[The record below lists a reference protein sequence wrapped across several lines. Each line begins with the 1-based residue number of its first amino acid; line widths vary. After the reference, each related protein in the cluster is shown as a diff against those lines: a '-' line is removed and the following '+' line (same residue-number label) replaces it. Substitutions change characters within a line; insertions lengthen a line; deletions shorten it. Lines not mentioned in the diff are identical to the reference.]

1 MVVWWWAINWWRGGG
16 GPFFRNIETLRAGVY
31 CRPARADAVP
41 EFRVWLTSTFSH
53 DAREKNN
60 SGGQS
65 IASTSIGEG
74 IAGPLHLYLS
84 SSFDAQLASV
94 VFGCCLEPYE
104 KSSKFSSPWRPKELL
119 ESNPFSQ
126 EVIVNQRSS
135 VVRGTRSHQ
144 IQYAII
150 CFDTTS
156 SSMIEWLSVLSPQ
169 CVDVGQSME
178 GIRPRPVTPPV
189 ASRSRLLQDQHPAL
203 VVRPASNA
211 ENHCFGSDCLI
222 RLPHSSGHFAT
233 LPLRQSFVL

>member
-31 CRPARADAVP
+31 CRSARADAVP

-104 KSSKFSSPWRPKELL
+104 KSSEILVTLAPKR
-119 ESNPFSQ
+119 
-126 EVIVNQRSS
+126 I
-135 VVRGTRSHQ
+135 
-144 IQYAII
+144 A
-150 CFDTTS
+150 
-156 SSMIEWLSVLSPQ
+156 
-169 CVDVGQSME
+169 
-178 GIRPRPVTPPV
+178 
-189 ASRSRLLQDQHPAL
+189 
-203 VVRPASNA
+203 
-211 ENHCFGSDCLI
+211 
-222 RLPHSSGHFAT
+222 
-233 LPLRQSFVL
+233 